1 MIVTSATKQVES
13 LAVTAAPT
21 QVFEATISDSGD
33 FFDMLASNLYKYQK
47 LAVVREVWS
56 NCVDAHRIVNSQK
69 PIEVSISD
77 SEMVFTD
84 FGPGIPHA
92 EMGKRYLS
100 YGEGTKKNDANQ
112 IGGFGL
118 GCKAP
123 YSYTNQFT
131 VESCHAGVKSIYSLM
146 KRASNG
152 SGKPECRLMVQLP
165 TTESGVTVRIPINA
179 NDAQTFTRL
188 LQQVVYSGDF
198 PTNLNNSKMKTVGMP
213 FDTGVLQVIPYEF
226 PIGHVK
232 EYAIRYANVLYPL
245 PEVTT
250 ESPEEYR
257 YLCKKLE
264 EFHSILYRHN
274 AFNNERLLIVIQAE
288 PDSLIL
294 QPSREA
300 IAETDISYVS
310 LIKLLRSSLEEG
322 VTEYMRGHKYGIQVR
337 YAEAKKAFIEGDN
350 YNIFTSNFD
359 IKVMSLFELGKLLGY
374 SDSIPQSKYVSLL
387 KHAVYSYKPNSP
399 YEYQLKKWMVED
411 LKRYCLTPPFK
422 YSVGL
427 AKYCGIHKTIH
438 GNKSRIYTIAMQLQR
453 VYAKLLASPIYT
465 DNKQGTFYFVRN
477 SGNTSKAETVLRHL
491 SYMTNPT
498 GYLEFKEKICY
509 VSKGI
514 RDIHDR
520 LKAHGPLDANCVVFY
535 TKQKFEKV
543 EEQLLPYFDKVVDI
557 TGIFANEKTGYT
569 PVVARMPKLKGLP
582 SFRSAW
588 EYDAHKNKKRLYRT
602 EVDRINEPTCWITY
616 ADFAKCADNISLAQQ
631 IIKYWGDTI
640 GIVVSAAQANT
651 YIKKGIPNFY
661 EYADKVIKAE
671 FNLIKP
677 KLIKA
682 ASRSTGAFDNIS
694 DKACDFRKRL
704 VVLNQYEPKVFVPIE
719 LNDHSLFSY
728 AWLTRNT
735 HMQHKTKMLRK
746 IEEELHN
753 ILNKTP
759 PCLLL
764 RKSAEALQADYNS
777 HITNWT
783 TLNQNGS
790 YYLGATDDVRKK
802 LTAHAEFIISS
813 LRKHK

>member
-69 PIEVSISD
+69 PIEVFISN

-146 KRASNG
+146 KRSSNG

-179 NDAQTFTRL
+179 YDAQTFTRL

-198 PTNLNNSKMKTVGMP
+198 PTNLNNDKMKTVGMP

-257 YLCKKLE
+257 YLYKKLE
-264 EFHSILYRHN
+264 EFKAILYRHN

-310 LIKLLRSSLEEG
+310 LIKLLRSSLEDG

-337 YAEAKKAFIEGDN
+337 YAEAKKAFVEGEN
-350 YNIFTSNFD
+350 YNLYAEHFD

-374 SDSIPQSKYVSLL
+374 SDSIPQSKYVALL
-387 KHAVYSYKPNSP
+387 KNAVYNYAPNSP

-422 YSVGL
+422 YSMGL
-427 AKYCGIHKTIH
+427 AKYCGIHKTIR
-438 GNKSRIYTIAMQLQR
+438 GNRSRIYTIAMQIQR
-453 VYAKLLASPIYT
+453 VYAKLLTSPVYT

-477 SGNTSKAETVLRHL
+477 YDSTSKAETVLRQL

-498 GYLEFKEKICY
+498 GYLDFKERICY

-514 RDIHDR
+514 RDIRDR
-520 LKAHGPLDANCVVFY
+520 LIAHGPLDTNCVVFY

-557 TGIFANEKTGYT
+557 TGVFAKIKSDS
-569 PVVARMPKLKGLP
+569 VAAPRMPKLNGLP
-582 SFRSAW
+582 SFSSA
-588 EYDAHKNKKRLYRT
+588 YTHDAYTNKKRLYRDA
-602 EVDRINEPTCWITY
+602 VDRIDEPVCWITY
-616 ADFAKCADNISLAQQ
+616 ADFVACTDSPALAQQ
-631 IIKYWGDTI
+631 ITKHWGNSI
-640 GIVVSAAQANT
+640 GIVASAAQAST
-651 YIKKGIPNFY
+651 YIKKGVPNFF
-661 EYADKVIKAE
+661 EYAAKVIEAE
-671 FNLIKP
+671 FNLVKP

-682 ASRSTGAFDNIS
+682 ASRSIETFDNIS

-704 VVLNQYEPKVFVPIE
+704 VVLNQYEPKVFIPIE
-719 LNDHSLFSY
+719 LTGYSIFSY
-728 AWLTRNT
+728 AWLACNGQ
-735 HMQHKTKMLRK
+735 MQRKATLLRK
-746 IEEELHN
+746 VEGELNN

-790 YYLGATDDVRKK
+790 YYIGASDDVRKK
-802 LTAHAEFIISS
+802 LAAHAEFIISS

>member
-69 PIEVSISD
+69 PIEVFISD

-131 VESCHAGVKSIYSLM
+131 VESCHGGVKSIYSLM
-146 KRASNG
+146 KRSSNG

-179 NDAQTFTRL
+179 QDAQTFTRL

-198 PTNLNNSKMKTVGMP
+198 PTNLNNAKMKTVGMP

-264 EFHSILYRHN
+264 EFNSILYRHN

-300 IAETDISYVS
+300 IAETDTSYVS
-310 LIKLLRSSLEEG
+310 LIKLLRSSLEDG

-337 YAEAKKAFIEGDN
+337 YAEAKKAFVEGND
-350 YNIFTSNFD
+350 YNLFAAPFD
-359 IKVMSLFELGKLLGY
+359 IKAMSLFKLGKLLGY
-374 SDSIPQSKYVSLL
+374 SDSIPQSKYVALL
-387 KHAVYSYKPNSP
+387 KNAVYGYAPNSP
-399 YEYQLKKWMVED
+399 YEYQLKKWMIED

-438 GNKSRIYTIAMQLQR
+438 GNRLRIYTIAMQLQR
-453 VYAKLLASPIYT
+453 VYAKLLASPVYT

-477 SGNTSKAETVLRHL
+477 YGNTSKAETVLRQL

-498 GYLEFKEKICY
+498 GYLEFKERICY

-514 RDIHDR
+514 RDIRDR
-520 LKAHGPLDANCVVFY
+520 LIAHGPLDTNCVVFY

-557 TGIFANEKTGYT
+557 TGVLAKTRSDS
-569 PVVARMPKLKGLP
+569 VAAPRSPKLKGLP
-582 SFRSAW
+582 SFSSAW
-588 EYDAHKNKKRLYRT
+588 AHNTYTNKKRLYHDA
-602 EVDRINEPTCWITY
+602 VDRIDEPVCWITY
-616 ADFAKCADNISLAQQ
+616 ADFVKCADNPALAQQ
-631 IIKYWGDTI
+631 ITKHWGNSI
-640 GIVVSAAQANT
+640 GIVASAAQAST
-651 YIKKGIPNFY
+651 YIKKGVPNFF
-661 EYADKVIKAE
+661 EYAAKIIEAE
-671 FNLIKP
+671 FNLVKP

-682 ASRSTGAFDNIS
+682 ASRSIEAFDNIS

-704 VVLNQYEPKVFVPIE
+704 VVLNQYEPKVFIPIE
-719 LNDHSLFSY
+719 LTGYSIFSY
-728 AWLTRNT
+728 AWLACNSQ
-735 HMQHKTKMLRK
+735 MQRK
-746 IEEELHN
+746 ATLLYKVEKELN
-753 ILNKTP
+753 SILNNTP

-783 TLNQNGS
+783 TLNKNGS
-790 YYLGATDDVRKK
+790 YYLDASDDVRKK
-802 LTAHAEFIISS
+802 LAAHAEFIISS